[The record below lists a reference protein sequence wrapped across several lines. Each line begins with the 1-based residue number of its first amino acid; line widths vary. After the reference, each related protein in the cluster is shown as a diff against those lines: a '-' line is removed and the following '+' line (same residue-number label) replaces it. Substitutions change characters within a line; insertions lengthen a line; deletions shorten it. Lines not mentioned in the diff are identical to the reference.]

1 MDQAETG
8 KQTDADQVFMHP
20 PEPTQENDTSEN
32 TAGTDTAFFPVAEGK
47 LINLYILSF
56 GLYGVYWFYKN
67 WKLQQQYMDKKI
79 YPLLRAIFSIFFIH
93 SLFKRIDRSAT
104 QLEPQHRF
112 KANVLATLFV
122 LTIIMSHVLDRL
134 SVSTQLT
141 AVLPKNW
148 IIVASLMLFLF
159 SSYPLVK
166 VQATVNR
173 INHDMLGYLNHKYS
187 LANYAL
193 ILFGGI
199 FWLLLGLGLLLDSMG
214 LLATE

>member
-1 MDQAETG
+1 MDQAETD
-8 KQTDADQVFMHP
+8 KQTDAEQTVMLP
-20 PEPTQENDTSEN
+20 LEPTQDNDTSEN
-32 TAGTDTAFFPVAEGK
+32 IAGPDTAFFPVAEGK
-47 LINLYILSF
+47 LITLYILSF

-79 YPLLRAIFSIFFIH
+79 YPLLRAIFSIFFTH
-93 SLFKRIDRSAT
+93 SLFKRIDRSAI

-112 KANVLATLFV
+112 KANELATLFV
-122 LTIIMSHVLDRL
+122 LAIVMSHILDRL
-134 SVSTQLT
+134 SVITELT
-141 AVLPKNW
+141 VALPKNS

-159 SSYPLVK
+159 STYPLVK

-187 LANYAL
+187 LANYVL

-214 LLATE
+214 LAAT